1 MYKEFILP
9 IKTYPALCFEK
20 TILIFEYLKKK
31 TSTWVP
37 HHKMDH
43 VESKLEII
51 KLKKSDSSKTI
62 RLIASLRKPI
72 HAD

>member
-1 MYKEFILP
+1 MYTEFILP

-20 TILIFEYLKKK
+20 TILILEYLKKK
-31 TSTWVP
+31 NTYD
-37 HHKMDH
+37 DH